1 MNGNGDLRKLFMMWK
16 KQLARKSCSRIVEVL
31 KVFVVTLN
39 DTRST
44 RPTFEV
50 LEKLGERS
58 FGEVGRTVC
67 QCHGLDVSSA
77 SSLGLTSD

>member
-1 MNGNGDLRKLFMMWK
+1 MNENGDLRNLFMMRK
-16 KQLARKSCSRIVEVL
+16 KQLARKSCSRIVQVL
-31 KVFVVTLN
+31 QVFVVTLN

-50 LEKLGERS
+50 LEKLSERS

-67 QCHGLDVSSA
+67 QCHDLGFA
-77 SSLGLTSD
+77 SSVGLIVTN

>member
-1 MNGNGDLRKLFMMWK
+1 M
-16 KQLARKSCSRIVEVL
+16 
-31 KVFVVTLN
+31 FVVTLN

-67 QCHGLDVSSA
+67 QCLDVSAA
-77 SSLGLTSD
+77 SSLGLIVTN

>member
-1 MNGNGDLRKLFMMWK
+1 MNENGDLRKLFMI
-16 KQLARKSCSRIVEVL
+16 RKSSWLERAAAEVL
-31 KVFVVTLN
+31 QVFVVTLN

-50 LEKLGERS
+50 LEKLGDGS

-77 SSLGLTSD
+77 LV

>member
-1 MNGNGDLRKLFMMWK
+1 MNGGGDLRKPFMMRK
-16 KQLARKSCSRIVEVL
+16 KQLTRKRCSGIVEVL
-31 KVFVVTLN
+31 QVSVVTLN

-58 FGEVGRTVC
+58 FGEAELC
-67 QCHGLDVSSA
+67 ASVSVLMLA
-77 SSLGLTSD
+77 LPPDLV

>member
-1 MNGNGDLRKLFMMWK
+1 MMWK
-16 KQLARKSCSRIVEVL
+16 KQLARKSCSGIVEVL
-31 KVFVVTLN
+31 QVSVVTLN

-50 LEKLGERS
+50 LEKLGGGS

-67 QCHGLDVSSA
+67 QCRSVS
-77 SSLGLTSD
+77 